1 MDSQNIYV
9 LLHPTVYYGI
19 ILITITI
26 MRKYLLFIFFA
37 LFSFSTIDAQIE
49 WTLSED
55 STLTISGTSMPDY
68 KFKYFFTRKDTT
80 IAPWYRKSG
89 SIKKI
94 VIKEG
99 VTRIGMWAFRNC
111 YSVSSVEM
119 PNSLTNIADH
129 AFDNCHN
136 ITSVTIPNSVTSIG
150 EQAFYNCSSLTSI
163 TIPESVTSIGESAFA
178 RCEALTSI
186 TIPNSVNSIGGL
198 TFGRCYRLASITI
211 PKSVMSIGE
220 QAFVSCINLKSITFE
235 GSTPPKF
242 GEDVFKDVNSTIR
255 VYVPADC
262 IQAYRMAMKRYLRK
276 ISIQAL

>member
-1 MDSQNIYV
+1 
-9 LLHPTVYYGI
+9 
-19 ILITITI
+19 

-119 PNSLTNIADH
+119 PNSLTDIADH

-150 EQAFYNCSSLTSI
+150 EQAFCNCSSLTSI
-163 TIPESVTSIGESAFA
+163 TIPNSVTSIGYGAFMW
-178 RCEALTSI
+178 CDGLTSV
-186 TIPNSVNSIGGL
+186 TN
-198 TFGRCYRLASITI
+198 LATTPQIIS
-211 PKSVMSIGE
+211 SE
-220 QAFVSCINLKSITFE
+220 TFE
-235 GSTPPKF
+235 VYGTLHVLPGCKAKYEAADYWKYFTIVEDATTSIDVVEGTP
-242 GEDVFKDVNSTIR
+242 TISSDR
-255 VYVPADC
+255 IFSISGQQFDKTKKGLN
-262 IQAYRMAMKRYLRK
+262 IINGKKILMK
-276 ISIQAL
+276 

>member
-1 MDSQNIYV
+1 
-9 LLHPTVYYGI
+9 
-19 ILITITI
+19 

-163 TIPESVTSIGESAFA
+163 TIP
-178 RCEALTSI
+178 
-186 TIPNSVNSIGGL
+186 NSVNRIGGL

-211 PKSVMSIGE
+211 PKSVTSIGE